1 LLLKIS
7 STWFIIIHVLLQY
20 HMHNKHRMT
29 LQNLPSIIVNS
40 MIWLRDDN
48 TFSCPTPVLSVSRF
62 FLTIKVSSFNNG
74 VVSLKYDSSL
84 IINSSFYSFQLLQ
97 KNNYKYGSNNR
108 CVNNSASNVWKLL
121 TYCLMRYFIFPHL
134 RPPQTIK
141 LSTVELGQW
150 VSNYQYGWILLQRI
164 RYLKCIIVLIY
175 H

>member
-1 LLLKIS
+1 MYCCSITCITNTGWRYKIYHLS
-7 STWFIIIHVLLQY
+7 SLTAWY
-20 HMHNKHRMT
+20 D
-29 LQNLPSIIVNS
+29 SE
-40 MIWLRDDN
+40 MITHLVAPHQSLAFQD
-48 TFSCPTPVLSVSRF
+48 F
-62 FLTIKVSSFNNG
+62 FLTIKVS
-74 VVSLKYDSSL
+74 Y

-97 KNNYKYGSNNR
+97 KNNHKYGSNNR